1 MTTLA
6 ETVWR
11 GRAERA
17 EAALEEAYRQIRIL
31 AEQATDRLQT
41 AGADVDPA
49 ERTYQPIIDRIK
61 AMVGQDGEP
70 RSR

>member
-1 MTTLA
+1 MTTSP
-6 ETVWR
+6 EIVWR

-17 EAALEEAYRQIRIL
+17 QAALEEAYRQIRIL

-61 AMVGQDGEP
+61 AVAHRDGEP

>member
-1 MTTLA
+1 MTTVA

-11 GRAERA
+11 GRVERA
-17 EAALEEAYRQIRIL
+17 ETALEEAYRQIHVL

-61 AMVGQDGEP
+61 AMVQRDGEP
-70 RSR
+70 GSR